1 MRSVQAFFGF
11 RIYAF
16 SRKLYIPI
24 LIWTMASLRL
34 LAGFGGFISGLLM
47 ASLVDHNKHWLW
59 LSEFAWSISTAT
71 DLMITAT
78 LVFHLHQ
85 QRKKVD
91 KRSVS
96 ILIPLTKIWNYC
108 SFLVALELRRWWINS
123 FYGL

>member
-1 MRSVQAFFGF
+1 MCSVQAFFGF

-24 LIWTMASLRL
+24 MIWIMAFLHL
-34 LAGFGGFISGLLM
+34 LAGFGIVIPELRT
-47 ASLVDHNKHWLW
+47 ASLADLHKHRLW

-71 DLMITAT
+71 DLTIVAT

-91 KRSVS
+91 KRSVGVL
-96 ILIPLTKIWNYC
+96 ILPKRTWKY
-108 SFLVALELRRWWINS
+108 
-123 FYGL
+123 

>member
-24 LIWTMASLRL
+24 MIWIMAFLHL
-34 LAGFGGFISGLLM
+34 LAGFGIVIPELRT
-47 ASLVDHNKHWLW
+47 ASLADLHKHRLW

-71 DLMITAT
+71 DLTIVAT

-91 KRSVS
+91 KRSVGVL
-96 ILIPLTKIWNYC
+96 ILPKRTWKY
-108 SFLVALELRRWWINS
+108 
-123 FYGL
+123 